1 MKRQNSL
8 CWTLLWSASVALLR
22 AATCPAPPCCPF
34 PLSSPCSVIE
44 ANGERGEGPTSP
56 PETKAPG
63 NVASHFSQMPSNVP
77 SDVTSTILQSSGPQP
92 VSSTWREHR
101 ASVGIGSVS
110 SSREMKYSG
119 CLCCLNKGRT
129 FQGQLWL
136 IWGAAVV
143 LSLAKETTKGTSSL
157 LVSLDAQDYKEGLSL
172 AHTWRRAL
180 ES

>member
-1 MKRQNSL
+1 MSEETELAVLNSAL
-8 CWTLLWSASVALLR
+8 VSICGSAEGSHLPCPSLLPLPTLLPLLCDR
-22 AATCPAPPCCPF
+22 GQWRKRRGSHITPRNKG
-34 PLSSPCSVIE
+34 SR
-44 ANGERGEGPTSP
+44 ERGQPLL
-56 PETKAPG
+56 
-63 NVASHFSQMPSNVP
+63 

-110 SSREMKYSG
+110 SSGEMKYSG

-129 FQGQLWL
+129 SQGQLWL

-143 LSLAKETTKGTSSL
+143 LSLAKGTTKGTSSL